1 MKIDEAVVLAA
12 GLGTRMRPITEGM
25 PKCSIPFLGRPIL
38 HWTLSALEKAGIR
51 RVFINLHHLPE
62 AVMNCAE
69 AYEGTLEILFSLE
82 SDILGTAGFL
92 RPLENRIAGDAFFV
106 VNSDVLFSMPIED
119 LSNDLAEHPGAL
131 ACLGLRAHTPPYT
144 PVELDGRGTIV
155 SFGEGHHAF
164 LGIYVAR
171 KELISGLPGEG
182 KSEFVRDLAGPL
194 LPSGQIRGR
203 ILQGRWLDVGTPV
216 RFLRATLEALSPNYE
231 WPPPPSGF
239 SIEEHCKRPVLRHRS
254 AWISQDAFFTGPAFV
269 GPSCRVEHRTRL
281 GNCAVIAGAS
291 LNEGDSLESAILSPH
306 GRVQV
311 TKGDLP

>member
-1 MKIDEAVVLAA
+1 MKTNEAVILCA

-38 HWTLSALEKAGIR
+38 HWTLSALEGAGIR

-62 AVMNCAE
+62 AVMSCAE
-69 AYEGTLEILFSLE
+69 TYNGKMEILFSLE
-82 SDILGTAGFL
+82 RDILGTAGFL
-92 RPLENRIAGDAFFV
+92 RPLENRIAGDTFFV
-106 VNSDVLFSMPIED
+106 VNGDVIFSLPLED
-119 LSNDLAEHPGAL
+119 LEDDLSQHPGAL
-131 ACLGLRAHTPPYT
+131 ACLGLTSHTPPYT
-144 PVELDGRGTIV
+144 PVELDARGTTV
-155 SFGEGHHAF
+155 SFGKGHHAF

-171 KELISGLPGEG
+171 KELISRLPGEG

-194 LPSGQIRGR
+194 LPSGQIRGH
-203 ILQGRWLDVGTPV
+203 ILEGRWLDVGTPV
-216 RFLRATLEALSPNYE
+216 RFLRATLKALSPNYE
-231 WPPPPSGF
+231 WPPPRSGF
-239 SIEEHCKRPVLRHRS
+239 SIEELWKRPVLRHRS

-311 TKGDLP
+311 TQGDLP